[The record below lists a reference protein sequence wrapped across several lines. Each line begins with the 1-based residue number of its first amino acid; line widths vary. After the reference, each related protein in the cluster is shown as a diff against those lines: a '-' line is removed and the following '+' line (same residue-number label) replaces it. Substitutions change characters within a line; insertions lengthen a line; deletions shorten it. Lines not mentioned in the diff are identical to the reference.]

1 MPFERS
7 SGVLL
12 HISSLPSYG
21 GIGDMGPSAYQFAD
35 FLEAAKQ
42 RYWQVLPLNPTGYG
56 NSPYGA
62 ISAFAGN
69 PLLISLEY
77 LSDWG
82 WIAGERIAGLPQATA
97 VVDFDTVGKTK
108 LPLLAEAAHNFLEKR
123 PAKQWERFLA
133 FCTRS
138 AYWLEDY
145 VFYAVLRR
153 KYDYASWHNWPPAV
167 VHREP
172 AVMAALAEE
181 YAQELAIERVIQFAF
196 EEQWQSLRNYC
207 TNRKIDFIGDIAI
220 FVSYDSADVWTHPE
234 IFELDEHL
242 LPQNVAGVPPDYF
255 SATGQ
260 KWGNPLYKW
269 EALAAR
275 GFDWWIDRV
284 RRATELY
291 GPIRLDHF
299 RGFEAYW
306 SIPAEDENAIDGEW
320 VKAPGAA
327 LFSALRAR
335 LGDLPLI
342 AEDLG
347 DITEEVHALRED
359 FGMPGMRILQFG
371 FGGRGAHIYL
381 PHEYAKN
388 TVVYTGTHDNDTTLG
403 WWQNGANEI
412 EKAAIGV
419 YLGHDTDIVWS
430 LIRLAATSVAD
441 ICLFP
446 MQDLLELGSEAR
458 MNIPAAASN
467 NWGWRCPH
475 GVLSAALAQKL
486 AALTEVTD
494 RDGIKP
500 EKKKQVF
507 ITTMASNDAVT
518 GFSS

>member
-21 GIGDMGPSAYQFAD
+21 GIGDLGPAAYQFAD

-77 LSDWG
+77 LADWG
-82 WIAGERIAGLPQATA
+82 WLTGDRIAGLPQATA

-108 LPLLAEAAHNFLEKR
+108 LPLLAEAAQNFLQKK
-123 PAKQWERFLA
+123 PSTQWARFLE
-133 FCTRS
+133 FSTRS

-153 KYDYASWHNWPPAV
+153 KYAYASWHNWPTAV

-172 AVMAALAEE
+172 AAMSALAEE
-181 YAQELAIERVIQFAF
+181 HAQDFAVERVIQFAF
-196 EEQWQSLRNYC
+196 EEQWQALRNYC

-220 FVSYDSADVWTHPE
+220 FISYDSADVWTHPE

-242 LPQNVAGVPPDYF
+242 LPQKVAGVPPDYF
-255 SATGQ
+255 SASGQ

-269 EALAAR
+269 ETLAER

-306 SIPAEDENAIDGEW
+306 AIPAEDVNAIDGEW
-320 VKAPGAA
+320 VKAPGAE
-327 LFSALRAR
+327 LFKALRAK
-335 LGDLPLI
+335 LGDLPFI

-347 DITEEVHALRED
+347 DITEEVHALREE

-381 PHEYAKN
+381 PHEYVKN

-403 WWQNGANEI
+403 WWQNGANPIEI
-412 EKAAIGV
+412 AAVGV
-419 YLGHDTDIVWS
+419 YLGHDNDIVWS

-467 NWGWRCPH
+467 NWGWRCAK
-475 GVLSAALAQKL
+475 GVLSAALALKL

-500 EKKKQVF
+500 EKKK
-507 ITTMASNDAVT
+507 
-518 GFSS
+518 